1 MKTAAPH
8 RAPPVTARTQRGV
21 TLTAF
26 AAFLCCC
33 RVRSTQGAG
42 GRKRHAGVD
51 RGMDNATTLCCRL
64 TFMRHMQPRSHSRHS
79 AAGCAARS
87 TQGAG
92 GRKRHAGVDRGM
104 DNATTLCCRLTFM
117 RHVQPRSH
125 LPRTRSKACCRLSI
139 MRLYCRV
146 LQNQDCSSSLYC
158 RVLENQDCSSPL
170 YCRVPRYQDCSS
182 SLYCRVP
189 RYQDCSSPPRSAR
202 DRTHTTQGDT
212 HGTRSLSLLLQGA
225 QHAGG
230 RGQGAACRSRQGTL
244 CCRLTFM
251 RHVQHDSRAH

>member
-64 TFMRHMQPRSHSRHS
+64 TFMRH
-79 AAGCAARS
+79 
-87 TQGAG
+87 
-92 GRKRHAGVDRGM
+92 
-104 DNATTLCCRLTFM
+104 
-117 RHVQPRSH
+117 VQPRSH

-139 MRLYCRV
+139 MPLYCRV

-158 RVLENQDCSSPL
+158 RVLRNQDCSSPL
-170 YCRVPRYQDCSS
+170 YCRVPRNQDCSS

-189 RYQDCSSPPRSAR
+189 RHEDCSSPPRSAR
-202 DRTHTTQGDT
+202 DRTHTTQGT
-212 HGTRSLSLLLQGA
+212 LTALAAFLCCCRVRSTQGA
-225 QHAGG
+225 EG
-230 RGQGAACRSRQGTL
+230 RWQGAGNDMPESTGEWTTPPRCAAG
-244 CCRLTFM
+244 
-251 RHVQHDSRAH
+251 